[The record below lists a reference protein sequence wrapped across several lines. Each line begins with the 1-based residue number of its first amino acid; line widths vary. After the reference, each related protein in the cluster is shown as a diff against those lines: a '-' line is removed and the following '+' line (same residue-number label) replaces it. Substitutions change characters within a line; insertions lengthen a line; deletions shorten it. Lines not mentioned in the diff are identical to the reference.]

1 MDKPFMYGQLVSGNN
16 FTDREQET
24 KRLIMNFKHGVNT
37 IIISPRRIGKT
48 SLVHHVLSELDD
60 ENIITLMFDMYDCR
74 DEYDFY
80 NKFSVNVLKSTASS
94 IDNVMQNITEFLG
107 RISPKITLNSDVAM
121 DYSLSLGLSPKEY
134 SAEEI
139 LNLPEK
145 IAIKKNKHIIVCID
159 EFQQIGEFTNS
170 LQMQKIMRSVW
181 QQQQNVSYCFF
192 GSKKHMLENIFSN
205 KRMPFYQFGEMM
217 HLGKIPTEKWV
228 KYIQKQFLSEK
239 KIISEDIAS
248 QLCFQVDNYSSYVQQ
263 LAWNLFVITDKTAT
277 EEGLQTAIEDMLN
290 QNNSFFTEQIKDL
303 TSYQLNFLKAVNSG
317 IHNGFSSAQVL
328 QEWHFGSKSNI
339 ATIKSALI
347 EKELIE
353 EDKSF
358 VYIADPV
365 FALWLR
371 KTYL

>member
-121 DYSLSLGLSPKEY
+121 DYSLALGLSPKEY

-170 LQMQKIMRSVW
+170 LQMQK
-181 QQQQNVSYCFF
+181 NNAKCLATTTKCELLFF
-192 GSKKHMLENIFSN
+192 
-205 KRMPFYQFGEMM
+205 
-217 HLGKIPTEKWV
+217 
-228 KYIQKQFLSEK
+228 
-239 KIISEDIAS
+239 
-248 QLCFQVDNYSSYVQQ
+248 
-263 LAWNLFVITDKTAT
+263 
-277 EEGLQTAIEDMLN
+277 
-290 QNNSFFTEQIKDL
+290 
-303 TSYQLNFLKAVNSG
+303 
-317 IHNGFSSAQVL
+317 
-328 QEWHFGSKSNI
+328 
-339 ATIKSALI
+339 
-347 EKELIE
+347 
-353 EDKSF
+353 
-358 VYIADPV
+358 
-365 FALWLR
+365 R
-371 KTYL
+371 K